1 MSGIWGKNVKISI
14 FGESHGVAIGVTI
27 DGLPAGIEL
36 DLDYINQEMQRRAPG
51 KNSISTPR
59 KEGDQFE
66 ILSGFFNGKTTGTPL
81 CSIIRNSN
89 QKSRDYDDIK
99 SIMRP
104 SHGDFP
110 GHVKYDGHND
120 YRGGGHFSGR
130 ITAPLVFAGALAK
143 HILENQ
149 GILVASHIKAIENVQ
164 AEKLDLTN
172 IDREM
177 VKGIKHKDFPV
188 IDQAKGDQMIQAI
201 HDARNDGDSV
211 GGVIEGFVLDIDP
224 GLGAPFFDSI
234 ESRLSH
240 ALFSIPGVKG
250 IEFGLGFEIS
260 KLRGS
265 QANDEYYIE
274 NDVIKT
280 HSNNNGG
287 VTGGITNGMPI
298 VFRVAMKPTP
308 SISKL
313 QRTVDIASMEN
324 TEVEVHGR
332 HDPCIVQR
340 AVPVVEAACALT
352 ILDFFLEKERDS
364 WKS

>member
-36 DLDYINQEMQRRAPG
+36 DLDYINLEMQRRAPG
-51 KNSISTPR
+51 KNKMSTAR

-66 ILSGFFNGKTTGTPL
+66 ILSGYFNGKTTGTPL

-89 QKSRDYDDIK
+89 QRSRDYDKIK
-99 SIMRP
+99 SIIRP
-104 SHGDFP
+104 SHGDYP
-110 GHVKYDGHND
+110 GHIKYDGHND

-143 HILENQ
+143 YILEEK
-149 GILVASHIKAIENVQ
+149 GIIIGSHIKSIENIE
-164 AEKLDLTN
+164 AENLDYVN
-172 IDREM
+172 IDKE
-177 VKGIKHKDFPV
+177 VIKGIKHKELPV
-188 IDQAKGDQMIQAI
+188 INDEIGEKMRSAI
-201 HDARNDGDSV
+201 HSAKEDGDSV
-211 GGVIEGFVLDIDP
+211 GGIIEGLVLDIDP

-265 QANDEYYIE
+265 KANDEYYVE
-274 NDVIKT
+274 GETIKT
-280 HSNNNGG
+280 YSNNNGG

-298 VFRVAMKPTP
+298 IFRVAMKPTP
-308 SISKL
+308 SISKP
-313 QRTVDIASMEN
+313 QRTVDISTMEN
-324 TEVEVHGR
+324 TEIEVRGR

-352 ILDFFLEKERDS
+352 ILDFFLEKERVE
-364 WKS
+364 